1 MCVACG
7 QFTGSSSS
15 KTQRMGR
22 PAFFQEEK
30 FLNWTG
36 TMTLGSINNPHL
48 LVWSLVL
55 HQRKDTW
62 DGERPVWGAC
72 RTGAAQRAGSSP
84 PLYRAGKQP
93 FKHVHTGKGKLEC
106 KKILITPYT
115 NLLLGWAVPSSQTHL
130 LAMCII
136 KIKLSMACL
145 KCHLQIYLFKWLER
159 PNFIHGKKWAELITE
174 YWQMTDNNDNKNKI
188 P

>member
-48 LVWSLVL
+48 LIWSLVL
-55 HQRKDTW
+55 HQRKHMC
-62 DGERPVWGAC
+62 DGERPVWRVPAGGQVQLNGLAPHRC
-72 RTGAAQRAGSSP
+72 STKLGSSP
-84 PLYRAGKQP
+84 PNTR
-93 FKHVHTGKGKLEC
+93 TR
-106 KKILITPYT
+106 
-115 NLLLGWAVPSSQTHL
+115 
-130 LAMCII
+130 
-136 KIKLSMACL
+136 
-145 KCHLQIYLFKWLER
+145 ER
-159 PNFIHGKKWAELITE
+159 VN
-174 YWQMTDNNDNKNKI
+174 
-188 P
+188 